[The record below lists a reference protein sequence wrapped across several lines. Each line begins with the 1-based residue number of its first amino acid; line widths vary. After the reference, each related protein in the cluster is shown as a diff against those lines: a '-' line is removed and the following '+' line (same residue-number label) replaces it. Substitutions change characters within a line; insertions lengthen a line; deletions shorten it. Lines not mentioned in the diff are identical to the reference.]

1 MIPLKDI
8 KLKSIRMKSVN
19 KGIVISLAD
28 PSESYLKRVVSQIV
42 NELIKKLDKEKPIE
56 DHIHSVVVNSEIGRN
71 SS

>member
-8 KLKSIRMKSVN
+8 KLKSIRMKREN